1 MYPALALDAA
11 FSSHTGA
18 YALDPIPTLR
28 DSNDLKDGALAPY
41 LEMIEE
47 GLTRSA
53 SPLSTL
59 HPPLSTRTHHAYAYT
74 TFLDHRPS
82 APDHLQVIAGG
93 TSRDKWDAE
102 RILPIR
108 RRVATKTH
116 DGQVGRSGAVQVRG

>member
-1 MYPALALDAA
+1 LCSALIVYPALALDAA

-59 HPPLSTRTHHAYAYT
+59 HH
-74 TFLDHRPS
+74 F
-82 APDHLQVIAGG
+82 IAGL
-93 TSRDKWDAE
+93 SR
-102 RILPIR
+102 PC
-108 RRVATKTH
+108 
-116 DGQVGRSGAVQVRG
+116 RSA